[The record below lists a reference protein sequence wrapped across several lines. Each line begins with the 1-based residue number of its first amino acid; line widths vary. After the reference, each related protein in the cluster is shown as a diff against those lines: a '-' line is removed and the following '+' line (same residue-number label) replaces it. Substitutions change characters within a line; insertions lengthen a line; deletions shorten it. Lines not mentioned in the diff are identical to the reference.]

1 MALVG
6 IFPPLE
12 TNDRK
17 YHHHLRYVFFSLV
30 DNVDLFLF
38 FPILS
43 IFIYLFLFFHRPIAP
58 ASNSGISMELKDD
71 AQHPSK
77 ANPTKA
83 EIVAERRKARAMKVI
98 ESSNATK
105 CCSLTRLWI
114 LIDARC

>member
-1 MALVG
+1 MG
-6 IFPPLE
+6 SPF
-12 TNDRK
+12 
-17 YHHHLRYVFFSLV
+17 Y
-30 DNVDLFLF
+30 
-38 FPILS
+38 LS
-43 IFIYLFLFFHRPIAP
+43 FHVCHRPIAP
-58 ASNSGISMELKDD
+58 ASNSGISMEHKDD